1 MSKAH
6 KRATELPEASRT
18 AKENS
23 SPVSLLTIKLV
34 GFGIA
39 GHLVTH
45 LAGWNHQRP
54 VEVFH
59 SVGCTGDANRGEA
72 IIQGLGNSITP
83 PRVGVGQGELL

>member
-6 KRATELPEASRT
+6 KRATELPEANRT
-18 AKENS
+18 AKKNS
-23 SPVSLLTIKLV
+23 SPVSLQTIKLAS
-34 GFGIA
+34 FGMA
-39 GHLVTH
+39 GHLVAH

-54 VEVFH
+54 VEVFR

-83 PRVGVGQGELL
+83 TRVGVGQDELL